1 MTGNA
6 GVGDRILGTL
16 RSADGEGIVRM
27 EERFDVAIDEVW
39 SALTDPR
46 RLAGWFGEVEG
57 DLRPGGDFRAHLT
70 DAGERAGHVDLCEPP
85 HRLAVTMR
93 DPDARPGQPGQTV
106 IDGRLTADGDGDG
119 TIVVW
124 EERGLPVHLL
134 AAYGTGI
141 QIHVEQLGDHL
152 AGRELRDS
160 EARWERLLPLYEAV
174 TAGAEKRH
182 GTRSGSD
189 PDSRRR

>member
-1 MTGNA
+1 MTDPRGKEHRTTGNA
-6 GVGDRILGTL
+6 G
-16 RSADGEGIVRM
+16 
-27 EERFDVAIDEVW
+27 
-39 SALTDPR
+39 
-46 RLAGWFGEVEG
+46 G
-57 DLRPGGDFRAHLT
+57 DLRPGGEFRADLT

-93 DPDARPGQPGQTV
+93 DPDARPGQPGRTV
-106 IDGRLTADGDGDG
+106 IDGRLTADGDG

-174 TAGAEKRH
+174 TAGAENVTAPVR
-182 GTRSGSD
+182 GLTPIRGGG
-189 PDSRRR
+189 SRRR

>member
-70 DAGERAGHVDLCEPP
+70 DAGERAGHVDVCEPP

-106 IDGRLTADGDGDG
+106 ID
-119 TIVVW
+119 
-124 EERGLPVHLL
+124 GLPVHLL

-160 EARWERLLPLYEAV
+160 ETRWERLLPLYEAV

>member
-6 GVGDRILGTL
+6 GADDRILGTL
-16 RSADGEGIVRM
+16 RSADGEGVVRM
-27 EERFDVAIDEVW
+27 EDRFDAAVDEVW
-39 SALTDPR
+39 SALTDPG
-46 RLAGWFGEVEG
+46 RLALWFGEVEG
-57 DLRPGGDFRAHLT
+57 DLRPGGEFRANLP

-93 DPDARPGQPGQTV
+93 DPDARPGQPGRTV
-106 IDGRLTADGDGDG
+106 IDGRLTADGDG

-141 QIHVEQLGDHL
+141 QIHVEQLGDHV
-152 AGRELRDS
+152 AGREPRPS
-160 EARWERLLPLYEAV
+160 EPRWEVLLPLYEAL
-174 TAGAEKRH
+174 TAGV
-182 GTRSGSD
+182 G
-189 PDSRRR
+189 